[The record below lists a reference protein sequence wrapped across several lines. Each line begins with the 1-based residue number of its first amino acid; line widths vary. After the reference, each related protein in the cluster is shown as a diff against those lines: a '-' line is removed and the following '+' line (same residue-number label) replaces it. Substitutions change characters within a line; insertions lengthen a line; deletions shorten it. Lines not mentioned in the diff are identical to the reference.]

1 MSDRTEVK
9 QKLPVIALC
18 IIALVYILYAWDRLV
33 VPIEL
38 VDLRSVYG
46 FSMSIAGLLG
56 SVFTLGLAL
65 MAIPAGIIVMR
76 FGTRATLV
84 GGAILFSLCVAY
96 PAVGFTAVDLVIVQV
111 LSGAGEGLYN
121 VALYSFLGRLTEKY
135 RGTATGLA
143 ASLFGVGL
151 FLARLSVSA
160 IVGATGSWRSP
171 FFIFAIAGLV
181 GAWGIALALRKGS
194 SIESTE
200 PRAPMTRERLRR
212 VLVPRNIAVCGV
224 MIVAGLAIYSF
235 LGVFTTYLRTVQHM
249 DLAGA
254 ARIFSLEGFGSIVG
268 GMPCGYVADMV
279 GRKRYL
285 VAAAIV
291 AGIAGPAAF
300 VAPPIPLLLGAICFT
315 FGAATNS
322 IYANCYALI
331 QDQVKKEEIPLA
343 TGLLAT
349 IYFLM
354 AAFSGYLL
362 VAAESALGWAMAGV
376 VIYAIP
382 CAAAVLVILGLIY
395 TERTPPTAAA
405 PGASAGGA
413 RMR

>member
-1 MSDRTEVK
+1 
-9 QKLPVIALC
+9 
-18 IIALVYILYAWDRLV
+18 
-33 VPIEL
+33 
-38 VDLRSVYG
+38 
-46 FSMSIAGLLG
+46 
-56 SVFTLGLAL
+56 
-65 MAIPAGIIVMR
+65 
-76 FGTRATLV
+76 
-84 GGAILFSLCVAY
+84 
-96 PAVGFTAVDLVIVQV
+96 
-111 LSGAGEGLYN
+111 
-121 VALYSFLGRLTEKY
+121 
-135 RGTATGLA
+135 
-143 ASLFGVGL
+143 
-151 FLARLSVSA
+151 
-160 IVGATGSWRSP
+160 
-171 FFIFAIAGLV
+171 
-181 GAWGIALALRKGS
+181 
-194 SIESTE
+194 
-200 PRAPMTRERLRR
+200 MTRERLRR
-212 VLVPRNIAVCGV
+212 VLVPRNIAVCCV